1 MKQGLLAALALAVAG
16 FGCSETA
23 LNDSAVPSVTG
34 PTAIVQRTGL
44 PPEGC
49 TPGFWKNHTE
59 VWGPTGLSPSQTL
72 ESVFD
77 IPDSLGLDD
86 VTLLE
91 ALGLNGGGVNA
102 LLRHA
107 VAGLLSALH
116 PDIVDY
122 PAQPQF
128 IIGPVNTA
136 LASGD
141 ASEIEARKNDLDTWN
156 NSGSPGF
163 CD

>member
-1 MKQGLLAALALAVAG
+1 MKQALLAALAIAAVT
-16 FGCSETA
+16 GCSETA
-23 LNDSAVPSVTG
+23 LNDSAEPAVTG
-34 PTAIVQRTGL
+34 PTAIVQHTGL

-59 VWGPTGLSPSQTL
+59 AWGPTGLSPSQTL
-72 ESVFD
+72 ESVFN
-77 IPDSLGLDD
+77 IPDSLGLDN

-107 VAGLLSALH
+107 VAGLLSSLH

-122 PAQPQF
+122 PAQPPF
-128 IIGPVNTA
+128 IIGPVNAA

-141 ASEIEARKNDLDTWN
+141 PSQIEARKNDLDTWN